1 MIKPTKTDKIGTKY
15 TTVSINPIVIADDIY
30 AATIYRICT
39 LKCKI
44 NTRDKIEATL
54 LMLLE
59 VKGHSWL
66 EEYFLDFKKA
76 YVNNP
81 LFDLRKSKHI
91 IAKCKKLS
99 EDLFP
104 DWFLPN
110 SIGFIKEK

>member
-30 AATIYRICT
+30 AAIVYRIFT

-54 LMLLE
+54 LMLLDL
-59 VKGHSWL
+59 KGHSWL

-76 YVNNP
+76 YMTNGSFP
-81 LFDLRKSKHI
+81 IFDLR